1 MFKEEEEEED
11 EDEEQEEDAM
21 DRMKNELN
29 DFFDNDT
36 NKLAAVQV
44 SDTLH

>member
-1 MFKEEEEEED
+1 
-11 EDEEQEEDAM
+11 M

-44 SDTLH
+44 SDTFSLKLTEHMY

>member
-1 MFKEEEEEED
+1 
-11 EDEEQEEDAM
+11 M

-44 SDTLH
+44 SDTFLQPLMCQSQLKLSAFLVC

>member
-1 MFKEEEEEED
+1 
-11 EDEEQEEDAM
+11 M

-44 SDTLH
+44 SHTLHLSSQNIDID